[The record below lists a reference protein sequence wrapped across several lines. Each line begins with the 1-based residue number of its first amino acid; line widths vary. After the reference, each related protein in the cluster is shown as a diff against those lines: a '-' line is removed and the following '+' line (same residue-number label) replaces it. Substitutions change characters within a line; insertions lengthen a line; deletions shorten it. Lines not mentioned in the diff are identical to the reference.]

1 MKRLAVY
8 AFIAIL
14 SVSIFGGFSS
24 VYAQGIDAQQAT
36 GQILNTQNTYEYFS
50 SQVNDSFVA
59 GLASLRQVRTA
70 QTATTNNQNQAAT
83 LANIDIYINMVT
95 EMQSTYTSTFSQNRS
110 SGLTPPKTQ
119 VAALAAA
126 EQRRLQIWNPLS
138 NATKQEPTAQAVI
151 QVFLRNLSNLGLQ
164 AQQIDRGIITAGG
177 AQAQVLNNAQAVG
190 QAGASVSGVV
200 TANDNKKCTSITN
213 ASIVDCI
220 DAGVSWFI
228 KNTIL
233 QIAGWLLW
241 LVANMFNYA
250 VQIGI
255 LNFSQWAPDTLYPIW
270 VIVRQILS
278 LAIVFIGLYL
288 GFMYILGKEDKFEKY
303 IPWVVVF
310 ALFVNFSYPLARTA
324 IDVSNVISLNIYA
337 SAVGSNALSA
347 TITSQDTAGALI
359 MNRLGLSGLVRGVVA
374 TSGAGVG
381 TVNSINSLGDLS
393 GTPAALLAVVFVL
406 YAAYIFFM
414 ATALIVM
421 RTASLVFLTI
431 ASPLLLVDSVL
442 PFLGDKAKQ
451 LRKIF
456 FEQLAVGPI
465 FMIMLALTLKFLE
478 VFSIAAKS
486 GTNVGAGG
494 GATIVTFFNILMML
508 IMLHIMIKVTKS
520 TAGSVGEFGTNFM
533 GKVGGFGLG
542 VATGGAGLLARGTLG
557 RAASAARDSKW
568 VSTNQNSF
576 LGRRAYD
583 MSNSLAKSSFDIRNS
598 KTIAGKMDKIGLGMG
613 MGRKVG
619 YDQAFD
625 ARQKDILDR
634 GSRIKTRYEKD
645 VIDTDGT
652 ILNRKGD
659 IDEAGEKAN
668 DTYVATAGGAMFM
681 SKNQKQKVKDAL
693 AEKVNADNDKR
704 IAENKGKGAKE
715 VELYNSI
722 KADPLGENK
731 DGLGMA
737 QKERRA
743 NFVANLEKDLKTLE
757 KTDPQLQGDQAQSLR
772 GAINTIKKKER
783 DEKDAF
789 DKQVQDVLYSYN
801 KKTGEDKEK
810 YLTKQSKEI
819 QETVTQLSALNSA
832 SVVGEQA
839 KGLTLQNGGESS
851 SLSDKPLTTTPVDFD
866 ITEPLKVENVHT
878 ESFAEKIAA
887 KRKASLST
895 ATSVAQQEMKRNDPN
910 SPDPQTITP
919 VPGRPLPPRPTGS
932 PIPTAAN
939 ESPHND
945 GGQSISL
952 PA

>member
-1 MKRLAVY
+1 MKRLGVY

-14 SVSIFGGFSS
+14 SVSIFSGFSS
-24 VYAQGIDAQQAT
+24 VYAQGIDAQTST
-36 GQILNTQNTYEYFS
+36 GQILN
-50 SQVNDSFVA
+50 
-59 GLASLRQVRTA
+59 
-70 QTATTNNQNQAAT
+70 
-83 LANIDIYINMVT
+83 
-95 EMQSTYTSTFSQNRS
+95 
-110 SGLTPPKTQ
+110 
-119 VAALAAA
+119 
-126 EQRRLQIWNPLS
+126 
-138 NATKQEPTAQAVI
+138 
-151 QVFLRNLSNLGLQ
+151 
-164 AQQIDRGIITAGG
+164 
-177 AQAQVLNNAQAVG
+177 AQAQPSKAELTAKADTLFTNFIAQLQVKQANPRQIPSLTTATDAVIASYVQGNKDLIASINVGRSIFSQRFTNPAAPSTNVYADFTAALNAASSRINADQASTATIRTNALLRAEVTVLSSQINTLAQERQQALINSG
-190 QAGASVSGVV
+190 QANQALAIQNATGVQRV
-200 TANDNKKCTSITN
+200 EQAKQELATEKCTSIVN

-220 DAGVSWFI
+220 DAGVSWII

-250 VQIGI
+250 IQIGV

-374 TSGAGVG
+374 TGGGVG
-381 TVNSINSLGDLS
+381 AVNSLGDLS

-851 SLSDKPLTTTPVDFD
+851 SLNDKPLTTTPVDFD

-919 VPGRPLPPRPTGS
+919 VPGRPLPPRPAGS